1 MLLRWG
7 CGNVADVVTLKML
20 LWWSCWYLDIVVTLN
35 MLLRWGCC
43 YVEDVMLPTTIF
55 KTGIVGVKGKTPH
68 VHFAHG
74 SLVDYNIS
82 MLLKKIINTQFHWC
96 LRRQHKMTKMKNIK
110 TFKRRTAYPR
120 YVVRMLNWFHMLLSY
135 RQKTKHC
142 KTQWKMTFLY
152 IFENCKQWTWLAFWG
167 TSNLFPIY
175 IIIYIYYIFIY
186 AHDGEYWSILKTWL
200 VDQPIIPK
208 SWQGPPVSQGF
219 YRMTLNFGFPKG
231 RGETSDLV
239 LKNDGLG
246 CTILNRNG
254 KT

>member
-1 MLLRWG
+1 MNLTCVL
-7 CGNVADVVTLKML
+7 GNLKP
-20 LWWSCWYLDIVVTLN
+20 
-35 MLLRWGCC
+35 
-43 YVEDVMLPTTIF
+43 LPYI
-55 KTGIVGVKGKTPH
+55 
-68 VHFAHG
+68 
-74 SLVDYNIS
+74 YN
-82 MLLKKIINTQFHWC
+82 
-96 LRRQHKMTKMKNIK
+96 
-110 TFKRRTAYPR
+110 Y
-120 YVVRMLNWFHMLLSY
+120 
-135 RQKTKHC
+135 
-142 KTQWKMTFLY
+142 
-152 IFENCKQWTWLAFWG
+152 
-167 TSNLFPIY
+167 
-175 IIIYIYYIFIY
+175 IYIYYIFIY